1 MADDD
6 VERRLSQ
13 LEHDHRL
20 TRWYTGRV
28 DRDLAEI
35 ATVQTEHTERLDRIE
50 ATQKEHTA
58 TLQQHTELLQAHT
71 GRFDSLDAQMRSLTQ
86 LIGQVLDRLPAPEQ
100 DGENAG

>member
-6 VERRLSQ
+6 AVERRLRE
-13 LEHDHRL
+13 LERSHDL

-35 ATVQTEHTERLDRIE
+35 AV
-50 ATQKEHTA
+50 TQQEHTA
-58 TLQQHTELLQAHT
+58 KLKEHDTRFDAIDAKLQAHD

-86 LIGQVLDRLPAPEQ
+86 MIGQVLERLPAP
-100 DGENAG
+100 DENGK